1 MNNHYTYSANL
12 YRHAYETPA
21 PILHNCPYL
30 SLRFSF
36 PLQRISHTHT
46 MTHRPFFD
54 GWVGKIIDFPQLG
67 TMSRWRL
74 VTKLGD
80 LNDQESALDYL
91 EWQAPSG
98 AYGTFRCRNV
108 DHPDELAVVK
118 IFVQS
123 VLRLHEHMT
132 GSTQLASYIRI
143 PYAGS
148 DFAIHGERA
157 RQATDSLTPF
167 GRDQINALTTL
178 TENNCSSTPTL
189 VAKREFKQD
198 STGPVPGGFMV
209 YLLMQHHPG
218 VQLNKRVFWN
228 LEPSERQ
235 QMREA
240 FKEAL
245 TYVCTFLFNLSPS
258 GPQDSKIT
266 FWVYSE
272 CIDCGIWPTLSK
284 LHWDKS
290 LGKV

>member
-1 MNNHYTYSANL
+1 
-12 YRHAYETPA
+12 
-21 PILHNCPYL
+21 
-30 SLRFSF
+30 
-36 PLQRISHTHT
+36 

-118 IFVQS
+118 IFVQ
-123 VLRLHEHMT
+123 
-132 GSTQLASYIRI
+132 I

-148 DFAIHGERA
+148 DFAIHDERA

-245 TYVCTFLFNLSPS
+245 T
-258 GPQDSKIT
+258 
-266 FWVYSE
+266 E

-290 LGKV
+290 LGKVFIHGFRLSRPSNETHYWMDTLWICWDLAEAPKSYDWPRNTDPHPDMSDWTL